1 MIIVSAFVAVLW
13 IAFAV
18 AIVLPRAVAV
28 AIIVIVVSIVAS
40 RQESAVWL
48 LE

>member
-1 MIIVSAFVAVLW
+1 MIIVAAFVAVLW
-13 IAFAV
+13 IASTV

-28 AIIVIVVSIVAS
+28 AIIVIVFSIVAS
-40 RQESAVWL
+40 RQESVVWL